1 MSNEVDIRENDI
13 LQQDP
18 VLLETILI
26 DHSRPKNGKKCAH
39 IIWATDNY
47 ESLGPGYGENEQIS
61 IPSITGDHGS
71 LIQPRV
77 KKTKEEQQARARDKG
92 EVFTPAWICNKQ
104 NNLVD
109 NEWFGVSGLFNE
121 ETDTGWTTNPA
132 PIPFPTK
139 DGKTWQDYVNDT
151 RLEITCGEAP
161 FLVVCESIQ
170 DPHNLGAILRTAECA
185 GVHGV
190 IISKHSAVGLTD
202 VVAKTAAGALEY
214 VPVAKVSSVAKLV
227 DDLKKRGIWTACAD
241 MDGTSIYQTDL
252 KGPLALI
259 IGGEHEG
266 ITRLVKERCDF
277 VVSLPMKGHVTSLNA
292 SVAAGILMYEA
303 AHQRDL

>member
-1 MSNEVDIRENDI
+1 MSDETVIYGRNAVLEALRSGREIEKIYVEKPPYTGSMIPIINLAKKRRILLSECDHRKLSELSGGGVHQGVVASCAAVSYVEVEDI
-13 LQQDP
+13 L
-18 VLLETILI
+18 
-26 DHSRPKNGKKCAH
+26 K
-39 IIWATDNY
+39 
-47 ESLGPGYGENEQIS
+47 
-61 IPSITGDHGS
+61 
-71 LIQPRV
+71 
-77 KKTKEEQQARARDKG
+77 RAEDK
-92 EVFTPAWICNKQ
+92 
-104 NNLVD
+104 
-109 NEWFGVSGLFNE
+109 
-121 ETDTGWTTNPA
+121 
-132 PIPFPTK
+132 
-139 DGKTWQDYVNDT
+139 
-151 RLEITCGEAP
+151 GEAP

-277 VVSLPMKGHVTSLNA
+277 VVSLPMKGHVPSLNA